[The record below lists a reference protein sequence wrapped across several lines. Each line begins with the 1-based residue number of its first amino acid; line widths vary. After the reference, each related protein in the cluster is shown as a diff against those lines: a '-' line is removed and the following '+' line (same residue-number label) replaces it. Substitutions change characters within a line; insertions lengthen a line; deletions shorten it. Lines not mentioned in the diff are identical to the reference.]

1 MSLVQYSDS
10 EDEEDREEVETL
22 PVKKR
27 KVSNSEQTLPPLPS
41 SFLDQYSSTVRTS
54 TKDDPS
60 LHGGRKRVTP
70 HVEGNWPT
78 HVFLECK

>member
-1 MSLVQYSDS
+1 MGLVEYSDS
-10 EDEEDREEVETL
+10 ESEKEEIEIPTA
-22 PVKKR
+22 KKR
-27 KVSNSEQTLPPLPS
+27 KVSGSDGQALPPLPS

-60 LHGGRKRVTP
+60 MHGGRKRVTP

-78 HVFLECK
+78 HVYLECK